1 MNRILNEE
9 FAGRIEFLLSADEKK
24 LRLSQDA
31 RQELLRKFRE
41 MIEMIRKLEKENQRL
56 KEDLKKVRDDYEE
69 YRHRHPE
76 TVGVKNG
83 KAYAIPE
90 NAKDEGEGGNGTG
103 RKPGAQPGHKPFFRE
118 KPAPDWTEEL
128 PVDVCPD
135 CGSGELGAPSLRAR
149 TVEGITLPVHFA
161 VEYLIQRRWCGTCR
175 TFVESD
181 VPDVLPN
188 SRIDLRTMLVMTYMR
203 IALRLPVQSVA
214 EAMQRLFSF
223 HVSEGEII
231 GVERKLAEAFTDYYE
246 QLLGDI
252 RNAPVRHMDETTWR
266 VDGENSWL
274 WAFVTKWTVVYAI
287 RKSRSHEVPLNI
299 LAEHVAGINITDR
312 YRAYDTLAAKTGDL
326 QSYCWSHVLGDAK
339 ELMEFYGE
347 EGKRIHDTL
356 HSIHEDAAKLKHM
369 GNEYD
374 VEAFVSRLKTLDVPY
389 KSAQCARFVK
399 NVIKDREKLFLFV
412 ELDIESTNNR
422 AERAIRPVVISRKIS
437 GGSHSDSGAT
447 MFEKLA
453 SIVQTMKLR
462 DLNSLTDGMR
472 ILRTSH
478 G

>member
-1 MNRILNEE
+1 MHPKFNDNYV
-9 FAGRIEFLLSADEKK
+9 GRIEFLLSPDEKHEPM
-24 LRLSQDA
+24 SQKA
-31 RQELLRKFRE
+31 RQELWRKVQE
-41 MIEMIRKLEKENQRL
+41 MLEHIRKQEKQIEELKKENRKL
-56 KEDLKKVRDDYEE
+56 REENEE

-83 KAYAIPE
+83 KAYVIPE
-90 NAKDEGEGGNGTG
+90 NAKDEGKNGNGTG
-103 RKPGAQPGHKPFFRE
+103 RKPGAQPGHEPFFRE

-135 CGSGELGAPSLRAR
+135 CGNSRLGAPSLRAR

-175 TFVESD
+175 SFVESD
-181 VPDVLPN
+181 VPDVLPG
-188 SRIDLRTMLVMTYMR
+188 SRIDLRTMLVVTYMR

-231 GVERKLAEAFTDYYE
+231 GVERKLADAFTDYYE

-339 ELMEFYGE
+339 ELAEFYGE

-356 HSIHEDAAKLKHM
+356 RSIHEDAAKLKHT

-374 VEAFVSRLKTLDVPY
+374 VDAFVSRLKTLDVPY

-422 AERAIRPVVISRKIS
+422 AERAIRPVVITRKIS
-437 GGSHSDSGAT
+437 GGSRSDSGAT

-462 DLNSLTDGMR
+462 DLNFLTDGMR
-472 ILRTSH
+472 ILQTSH

>member
-1 MNRILNEE
+1 MQQIVNEVFE
-9 FAGRIEFLLSADEKK
+9 GRIEFLLSAGEQKV
-24 LRLSQDA
+24 RLSQDA

-41 MIEMIRKLEKENQRL
+41 MMEAIRKLEKENQRL
-56 KEDLKKVRDDYEE
+56 KEDLKRARDEYDE

-83 KAYAIPE
+83 KAYVMPQDTE
-90 NAKDEGEGGNGTG
+90 KGEEDSAG
-103 RKPGAQPGHKPFFRE
+103 RKPGAQPGHEPHFRAKPV
-118 KPAPDWTEEL
+118 PDWTEEL
-128 PVDVCPD
+128 PIDACPD
-135 CGSGELGAPSLRAR
+135 CGNSRLGRPSLRAR

-161 VEYLIQRRWCGTCR
+161 VEYLIQRRWCGCCHK
-175 TFVESD
+175 FVESD
-181 VPDVLPN
+181 VPGVLPG
-188 SRIDLRTMLVMTYMR
+188 STIDLRTMLLIVYMR
-203 IALRLPVQSVA
+203 VQLRLPVQSVA
-214 EAMQRLFSF
+214 EAMERIFSF

-231 GVERKLAEAFTDYYE
+231 DVEGKLADAFTEYYE
-246 QLLGDI
+246 QLLDDI
-252 RNAPVRHMDETTWR
+252 RNSPVRHMDETSWR
-266 VDGENSWL
+266 VNGENGWL

-287 RKSRSHEVPLNI
+287 RMSRSHEVPLSI

-347 EGKRIHDTL
+347 EGKRIYDTL
-356 HSIHEDAAKLKHM
+356 HSIYGDAKALDHK

-374 VEAFVSRLKTLDVPY
+374 TEAFAGRLKTLDIPY
-389 KSAQCARFVK
+389 KSTRCARFVK
-399 NVIKDREKLFLFV
+399 NIINDREKLFLFV

-422 AERAIRPVVISRKIS
+422 AERAIRPVVIARKIS
-437 GGSHSDSGAT
+437 GGSRSNSGAA

-453 SIVQTMKLR
+453 SVIRTMKLR
-462 DLNSLTDGMR
+462 DLDLFTDGMR